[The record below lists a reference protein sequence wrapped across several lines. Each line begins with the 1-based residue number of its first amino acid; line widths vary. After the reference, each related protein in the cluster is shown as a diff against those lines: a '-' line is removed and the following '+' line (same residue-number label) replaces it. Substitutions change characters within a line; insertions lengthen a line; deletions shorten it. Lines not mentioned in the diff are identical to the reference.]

1 MEEFSWGF
9 ILLIVFGLAIAGGV
23 SRWLVV
29 SWRAAGKSVAGSWLP
44 LAWLCVA
51 GLVGLF
57 LIATLVGPRQSSNS
71 VFEAAIQRAAG
82 HSIDVEFLNRDQAV
96 PAALVDDGEVWRDV
110 VEEQFDTNIYPSTTQ
125 AAKALGRQV
134 AAHVNF
140 NVLARDTS
148 PTRIKV
154 IDRSRLND
162 EGQAAQALA
171 RHLQAEFEVPTAIHP
186 EHFQVPGKISSP
198 GEVLVVLNLSHL
210 QARAGAPWDSSIPER
225 TGTLEATAI
234 GQQNRVTVATQFI
247 DKPWVTRFDE
257 FISRRPESTFLLART
272 ASFYSS
278 EQAAHL
284 EAADRAAES
293 VSQIILPLVPPAAGP
308 TEVRSDMQ
316 VQLRNTARWLIQSGH
331 LVKDRFAQKLTRPY
345 GEVWREA
352 VLIELTPSQINGLR
366 NHALEISSLRHRESV
381 TFHGGLLG
389 LFALVVVLYLFL
401 NLATKGYYQ
410 ARLAA
415 WLSGGLI
422 VTGLAF
428 ALIWQ
433 ARSNAELTSGFPRNM
448 PFPVDEPP
456 SAPKR
461 AKTALAPV
469 HETES
474 GRIQPK
480 PATVAPPA
488 LAKPVATATPLN
500 EAGSEDEGKID
511 PVPKQESL
519 RKVD

>member
-1 MEEFSWGF
+1 MDEFSWGF
-9 ILLIVFGLAIAGGV
+9 ILLIVFGLAIAAGV
-23 SRWLVV
+23 TRWLVA

-44 LAWLCVA
+44 LTWLCVA

-57 LIATLVGPRQSSNS
+57 LIARLVGPRQSSNS
-71 VFEAAIQRAAG
+71 AFESAIQRAG
-82 HSIDVEFLNRDQAV
+82 WQGTDVETLPADQAV

-110 VEEQFDTNIYPSTTQ
+110 VEEQFDTDIYPSTTQ

-134 AAHVNF
+134 AAHVNL
-140 NVLARDTS
+140 NVLAEDTS
-148 PTRIKV
+148 LNMIKV
-154 IDRSRLND
+154 IDESRLDD
-162 EGQAAQALA
+162 ESQAAQALA
-171 RHLQAEFEVPTAIHP
+171 RHLQAEFEAPTEIHS
-186 EHFQVPGKISSP
+186 EHLQVPGRISNP
-198 GEVLVVLNLSHL
+198 GELLVILSLSHL
-210 QARAGAPWDSSIPER
+210 QAQAGAPWDSSNRER
-225 TGTLEATAI
+225 TGTLEATVI
-234 GQQNRVTVATQFI
+234 GQQNKVSVATQFI
-247 DKPWVTRFDE
+247 EKPWVTRFDE

-272 ASFYSS
+272 ASFSSS
-278 EQAAHL
+278 EHAAHL

-293 VSQIILPLVPPAAGP
+293 VSQIISPLVLAAAGP

-316 VQLRNTARWLIQSGH
+316 EQIRNTARWLIQSGH

-352 VLIELTPSQINGLR
+352 VLIEITPSQINGLR
-366 NHALEISSLRHRESV
+366 NHALEISSQRRRESV
-381 TFHGGLLG
+381 KFHGGLLG

-415 WLSGGLI
+415 CLSGSLI

-433 ARSNAELTSGFPRNM
+433 ARSNGELVSGFPRVG
-448 PFPVDEPP
+448 PFQADVPT
-456 SAPKR
+456 SALRP
-461 AKTALAPV
+461 APMVLAPV
-469 HETES
+469 NGNQS
-474 GRIQPK
+474 GRIQPE

-488 LAKPVATATPLN
+488 LVKPVVVAPTLN
-500 EAGSEDEGKID
+500 EAESEDEGKID